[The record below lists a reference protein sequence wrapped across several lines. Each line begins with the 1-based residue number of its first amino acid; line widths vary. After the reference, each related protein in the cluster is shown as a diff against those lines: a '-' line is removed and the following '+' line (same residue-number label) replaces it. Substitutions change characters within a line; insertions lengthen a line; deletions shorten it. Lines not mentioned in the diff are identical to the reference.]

1 MQVYGEYNCLFQ
13 PCLID
18 AFDEQLLIC
27 AISYMKCLLII
38 CFYHAMLASTGISC
52 RHVSVCLSVCL
63 SQVSVLLKWLNR
75 GSRKQWHTIAQG
87 LLVF

>member
-1 MQVYGEYNCLFQ
+1 LWLIAVGIACMQVHGEYNCLFQ

-38 CFYHAMLASTGISC
+38 CFFHAMLASTGISC
-52 RHVSVCLSVCL
+52 RHVSVCLSVT
-63 SQVSVLLKWLNR
+63 SQCSIETEDHANN
-75 GSRKQWHTIAQG
+75 GIP
-87 LLVF
+87 